1 MGCEASSRKT
11 RRGRN
16 QTSCNGRI
24 GSFGITDRAY
34 AILIIDSSIKRDDSR
49 LFQGYSHEQPYDRE
63 EMTDHGKEESEGEE
77 ASGSEGKARSCQE
90 GRRQESREEESEEGE
105 QGEGC
110 NEGEEGKE
118 GGFEE
123 GGSKEVGSEE
133 GACEGGT
140 AGKGCIGSEE
150 SDGTAEARG
159 SGRTA
164 PYAGTGSHAEQRL
177 RTRAP
182 ALAQHGSFRLD
193 GDRRGSVA
201 RINREGMRAALPSR
215 WHDACIVPAQ
225 SLTLRAATRVRRHGL
240 T

>member
-1 MGCEASSRKT
+1 
-11 RRGRN
+11 
-16 QTSCNGRI
+16 
-24 GSFGITDRAY
+24 
-34 AILIIDSSIKRDDSR
+34 
-49 LFQGYSHEQPYDRE
+49 
-63 EMTDHGKEESEGEE
+63 MTDHGKEESEGEE

-90 GRRQESREEESEEGE
+90 GRRQEGREEKSEEGE

-118 GGFEE
+118 GGSE
-123 GGSKEVGSEE
+123 EVGSEE

-182 ALAQHGSFRLD
+182 ALAQHGSFRLN

-215 WHDACIVPAQ
+215 WHDACIVPTQ

-240 T
+240 TSCRAPPPMTAWTASGHN

>member
-1 MGCEASSRKT
+1 
-11 RRGRN
+11 
-16 QTSCNGRI
+16 
-24 GSFGITDRAY
+24 
-34 AILIIDSSIKRDDSR
+34 
-49 LFQGYSHEQPYDRE
+49 
-63 EMTDHGKEESEGEE
+63 MTDHGKEESEGEE

-90 GRRQESREEESEEGE
+90 GRRQEGREEKSEEGE

-118 GGFEE
+118 GGSEE
-123 GGSKEVGSEE
+123 GGSEEGGSEE

-150 SDGTAEARG
+150 SDGTAEACG

-177 RTRAP
+177 RPRA
-182 ALAQHGSFRLD
+182 AAAVDQHGSFRLN

-201 RINREGMRAALPSR
+201 RINRGGMRAALPSVTTTF
-215 WHDACIVPAQ
+215 DE
-225 SLTLRAATRVRRHGL
+225 LTRP
-240 T
+240 